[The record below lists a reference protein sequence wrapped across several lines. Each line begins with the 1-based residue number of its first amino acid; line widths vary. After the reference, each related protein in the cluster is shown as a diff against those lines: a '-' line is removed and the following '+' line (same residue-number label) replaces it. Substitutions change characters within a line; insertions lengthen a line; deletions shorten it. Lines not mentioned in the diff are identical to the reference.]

1 MPEQSNDYRVVVF
14 GAGGVGKSS
23 LVLRFV
29 KGSFRESYIPTIEDT
44 YRQKQIEIFF
54 DKNTYIIIDK
64 DLTIKLTFE
73 LRSLLMR
80 KDGKRMANNL
90 TKIHKLGYPL
100 KVIVSSINSL
110 SLFLHNI
117 IVNSIPEAPSFIKNG
132 FHLMEKLNGTHFDS
146 NYILIS
152 LDVVSLFT
160 NVPVKLTLNSVKK
173 DVFYLYKCN
182 CKLSYLIPNT
192 LKSLIITGKDKLDH
206 LANQNVVYKIVISC
220 DKNICTLQITDTTGS
235 HQFPAMQRLSISK
248 GHAFILVYSVCSRQS
263 LEELRP
269 IWAVIREL
277 KGQDISQ
284 IPIMLVGN
292 KCDESP
298 SVREVSMSE
307 GAAEAA
313 NWGCGFLETSAKT
326 NHNVD
331 ALFRDLLT
339 LEKNRSV
346 SLQPVQSNNAIR
358 LKEKCAVM

>member
-1 MPEQSNDYRVVVF
+1 MGVMTMLLHPSDVRSYVCAVGRPTRRFESLLNVERGPRKTGVYIIGTADVRMPEQSNDYRVVVF

-29 KGSFRESYIPTIEDT
+29 KGTFRESYIPTIEDT
-44 YRQKQIEIFF
+44 YRQ
-54 DKNTYIIIDK
+54 
-64 DLTIKLTFE
+64 
-73 LRSLLMR
+73 
-80 KDGKRMANNL
+80 
-90 TKIHKLGYPL
+90 
-100 KVIVSSINSL
+100 
-110 SLFLHNI
+110 
-117 IVNSIPEAPSFIKNG
+117 
-132 FHLMEKLNGTHFDS
+132 
-146 NYILIS
+146 
-152 LDVVSLFT
+152 
-160 NVPVKLTLNSVKK
+160 
-173 DVFYLYKCN
+173 
-182 CKLSYLIPNT
+182 
-192 LKSLIITGKDKLDH
+192 
-206 LANQNVVYKIVISC
+206 VISC
-220 DKNICTLQITDTTGS
+220 NKNICTLQITDTTGS

-263 LEELRP
+263 FEELRP

-277 KGQDISQ
+277 KGQEISQ

-326 NHNVD
+326 NHNVN

-346 SLQPVQSNNAIR
+346 SLQPVESHNAIS
-358 LKEKCAVM
+358 LKEKCEVM

>member
-29 KGSFRESYIPTIEDT
+29 KGTFRESYIPTIEDT
-44 YRQKQIEIFF
+44 YRQ
-54 DKNTYIIIDK
+54 
-64 DLTIKLTFE
+64 
-73 LRSLLMR
+73 
-80 KDGKRMANNL
+80 
-90 TKIHKLGYPL
+90 
-100 KVIVSSINSL
+100 
-110 SLFLHNI
+110 
-117 IVNSIPEAPSFIKNG
+117 
-132 FHLMEKLNGTHFDS
+132 
-146 NYILIS
+146 
-152 LDVVSLFT
+152 
-160 NVPVKLTLNSVKK
+160 
-173 DVFYLYKCN
+173 
-182 CKLSYLIPNT
+182 
-192 LKSLIITGKDKLDH
+192 
-206 LANQNVVYKIVISC
+206 VISC
-220 DKNICTLQITDTTGS
+220 NKNICTLQITDTTGS

-269 IWAVIREL
+269 IWSVIREL

-284 IPIMLVGN
+284 IPIMLKLGSFHRVVPPLPCAPSPSLATFLEERNVLEVVGRSEGEVCRRLEGPLFVTQVGN

-298 SVREVSMSE
+298 TVREVSMSE

-313 NWGCGFLETSAKT
+313 TWGCGFLETSAKT
-326 NHNVD
+326 NHNVN

-346 SLQPVQSNNAIR
+346 SLQPVQSNNAIS

>member
-44 YRQKQIEIFF
+44 YRQ
-54 DKNTYIIIDK
+54 
-64 DLTIKLTFE
+64 
-73 LRSLLMR
+73 
-80 KDGKRMANNL
+80 
-90 TKIHKLGYPL
+90 
-100 KVIVSSINSL
+100 L

-152 LDVVSLFT
+152 LDVLSLFT

-173 DVFYLYKCN
+173 DGKLSFFVIMIDNHKIIFDRYKKVTCSGRFFNFHSQKVFYLYKCN